1 MWNLKYDKNESIRNR
16 LTNVAKRRV
25 VVGGWGVTGVG
36 GKDQEIGI
44 NKCKLLYI
52 GWRSNK
58 VLL

>member
-16 LTNVAKRRV
+16 LTDVAKRLV

-44 NKCKLLYI
+44 SKCKLLYI
-52 GWRSNK
+52 G
-58 VLL
+58 